1 MVDQEL
7 LDILVCP
14 ETKQPVVLADRALVE
29 RLNAAIGEGAVV
41 NRGGDPVE
49 ERIDEGLVREDRAF
63 LYPVRDGIPIML
75 IDEAISL
82 KHLPSAE
89 SGD

>member
-1 MVDQEL
+1 M

-14 ETKQPVVLADRALVE
+14 ESKQAVFLADRALVE
-29 RLNAAIGEGAVV
+29 SLNAAIGEGTVV
-41 NRGGDPVE
+41 TRGGDAVDE
-49 ERIDEGLVREDRAF
+49 SIEEGLVREDRAF
-63 LYPVRDGIPIML
+63 LYRVRDGIPIML

-82 KHLPSAE
+82 EQVPSAE